1 MLAGSPSS
9 SATQEPDKA
18 GATPWQPQVP
28 HLQVQA
34 KVVPTRQGFSE
45 MTKRWSPWRAV
56 GSNVLLLMLL
66 RATGFGPPNIQV
78 SISLTCALV
87 PLIN

>member
-34 KVVPTRQGFSE
+34 KAVPTR
-45 MTKRWSPWRAV
+45 RWSPWRAV